1 MRRLLPYA
9 VPLTYLATSFAL
21 VATSRRRK
29 NVVQVNLDGAF
40 SDVEH
45 ARYFL
50 VGHSLNQQ
58 CYDLPLPC
66 GQALVLLIAHDF
78 RLCLTITAQKQLSN
92 FFR

>member
-1 MRRLLPYA
+1 LE
-9 VPLTYLATSFAL
+9 
-21 VATSRRRK
+21 

-66 GQALVLLIAHDF
+66 GQAFVLLIAHDF
-78 RLCLTITAQKQLSN
+78 RLYLAITAQKQLLKL
-92 FFR
+92 FFLMIAVGISA